1 MTSKFELGLD
11 RRAVLDVIRDII
23 SDSNLQKRVQDS
35 LLGIL
40 FKNEAALINMTD
52 TPSDYDTGKYL
63 KSTATGAEWAAA
75 PDPTVYMCR
84 LLCTSQAC
92 VNNTLTDVSFTSQDY
107 DVTDW
112 WASGATVTVPADGK
126 YLFTART
133 TFTMPIDAAAIACY
147 IEIYNVTQSK
157 YIALSRF
164 DFDTPAAA
172 IEQQFGCNGLF
183 DCDEDDVIKMK
194 VWQANTASPPT
205 TENFTDIIFS
215 ATQQDG
221 A

>member
-1 MTSKFELGLD
+1 MTSKFSLGPD
-11 RRAVLDVIRDII
+11 RRVAIDIMKRLVNNNP
-23 SDSNLQKRVQDS
+23 DQKRFLDA

-52 TPSDYDTGKYL
+52 TPSAYSTGQYL
-63 KSTATGAEWAAA
+63 KSTATGAEWADP

-84 LLCTSQAC
+84 LECSSQAC
-92 VNNTLTDVSFTSQDY
+92 PHNTLTDVSFTSEDY
-107 DVTDW
+107 DVTGW
-112 WASGATVTVPADGK
+112 WSSGATVTVPADGK

-133 TFTMPIDAAAIACY
+133 TYTFPTDANTIASY

-157 YIALSRF
+157 YIALSRI
-164 DFDTPAAA
+164 DYDAPSTTL
-172 IEQQFGCNGLF
+172 EQQFGCNGLF
-183 DCDEDDVIKMK
+183 DCDEDDVIKVK
-194 VWQANTASPPT
+194 VYQTNTATASQ
-205 TENFTDIIFS
+205 NFTDIIFS